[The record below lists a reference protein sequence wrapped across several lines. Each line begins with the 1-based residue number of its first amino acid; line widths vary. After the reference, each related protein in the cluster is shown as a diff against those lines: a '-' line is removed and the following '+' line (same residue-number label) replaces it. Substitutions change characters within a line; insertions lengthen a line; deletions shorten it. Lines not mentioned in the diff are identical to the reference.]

1 MSGFSLWLLPPPAVR
16 DRFYPLIDELSRR
29 LGTPAFEPH
38 LTLAGTSSTV
48 AADVTAQVAT
58 LAAGLAP
65 LPIHLTEIGMTADYF
80 RCLFVHAELTPPL
93 QRAYHATCRALG
105 QPPGDFMP
113 HLSLVYGDLAPADKK
128 RVVADIGRRFDLHF
142 IVERVALYTTAGPPP
157 AWRCVADFALTGT

>member
-1 MSGFSLWLLPPPAVR
+1 MSGFSLWLMPPPAVR
-16 DRFYPLIDELSRR
+16 DRFCPLIAELSRR

-38 LTLAGTSSTV
+38 LTLVPSTV
-48 AADVTAQVAT
+48 EADLMARVAS

-65 LPIHLTEIGMTADYF
+65 LPVHLTEIGMVSDYF
-80 RCLFVHAELTPPL
+80 RCLFVRAELTPPL
-93 QRAYHATCRALG
+93 QRAYHAACGALG

-113 HLSLVYGDLAPADKK
+113 HLSLVYGDLAPADKG